1 MTLVRSGAALGLE
14 MGENVCI
21 EFTLFFVQICDF
33 SFSENLQ
40 SHNGGTFTFFR
51 IFIFYQFLHDIYSKY
66 TPIFHRFQHR
76 NNPQIS
82 RQSANSKIKQT
93 IRQLSK
99 QKLKTNKS
107 STFQINKPILK
118 ETKKKQISYMP
129 LTNIMPL
136 WYNYPRIVD
145 IERFLKITIHSKSKL

>member
-1 MTLVRSGAALGLE
+1 MYRKRQ
-14 MGENVCI
+14 ENI
-21 EFTLFFVQICDF
+21 QICILLF
-33 SFSENLQ
+33 LEICHCINR
-40 SHNGGTFTFFR
+40 GTFTFFR

-82 RQSANSKIKQT
+82 RQSADSKIMQV
-93 IRQLSK
+93 ISQLFS
-99 QKLKTNKS
+99 QKLKSHKLA
-107 STFQINKPILK
+107 TFQIDKPILK
-118 ETKKKQISYMP
+118 ETKKKQISHMP

-145 IERFLKITIHSKSKL
+145 TERF